1 MKITSKVL
9 AFLALT
15 VSLATMLTAA
25 EPKLLRFGVSPGP
38 YGDLIIKGIKPS
50 LEKKGYKVEL
60 VTFQDWVQPNLAL
73 NNGETEANLFQHGLY
88 LAKFSKDHDLQL
100 SPVVLIPT
108 AGLGIYSEKIKSLD
122 QLKEGDEVTLP
133 LDPTNLARALRFLQ
147 KAGLVKLKP
156 EIDATKVTDRD
167 IAENPHGLKFVP
179 TEAAQIP
186 RTLGSA
192 TLAVASG
199 NYAIAAGLKLSDAL
213 VLEKLDDTIKIT
225 LAVRTADL
233 DKQWVKDIKEAIESE
248 SFRDVVENPANI
260 FSSFQKPD
268 WYVAK
273 WSKPASK

>member
-1 MKITSKVL
+1 MKTKTKLIP
-9 AFLALT
+9 FLALFL
-15 VSLATMLTAA
+15 SLATALVASDS
-25 EPKLLRFGVSPGP
+25 KLIRFGVSPGP
-38 YGDLIIKGIKPS
+38 YGDLITKAIKPS

-88 LAKFSKDHDLQL
+88 LAKFSKDHNLQL

-108 AGLGIYSEKIKSLD
+108 AGLGIYSEKVKSLD
-122 QLKEGDEVTLP
+122 QLKKGDEVTLP

-156 EIDATKVTDRD
+156 EIDPTKVTDHD
-167 IAENPHGLKFVP
+167 IAENPRGLKFIP

-213 VLEKLDDTIKIT
+213 VLEELDDTIKIT

-233 DKQWVKDIKEAIESE
+233 DKQWVKDAKEAIESE
-248 SFRDVVENPANI
+248 AFRDAVENPAYI

-268 WYVAK
+268 WYKAK
-273 WSKPASK
+273 WSKPVGR

>member
-1 MKITSKVL
+1 MKIKSKAL
-9 AFLALT
+9 ALLALT
-15 VSLATMLTAA
+15 ASLVTGLSADDS
-25 EPKLLRFGVSPGP
+25 KLIRIGVSPGP
-38 YGDLIIKGIKPS
+38 YGDLVTKAIKPS
-50 LEKKGYKVEL
+50 LEKKGYTVKL

-88 LAKFSKDHDLQL
+88 LAKFSKDHNLQL
-100 SPVVLIPT
+100 SPTILIPT

-122 QLKEGDEVTLP
+122 QLKQGDEVTLP

-147 KAGLVKLKP
+147 KTGLVKLKA
-156 EIDATKVTDRD
+156 EIDPTKVTDRD
-167 IAENPHGLKFVP
+167 IAENPRGLKFVP

-199 NYAIAAGLKLSDAL
+199 NFAIAAGLKLSDAL
-213 VLEKLDDTIKIT
+213 VLEELDDTIKIT

-233 DKQWVKDIKEAIESE
+233 DKPWVKDAKETIESE
-248 SFRDVVENPANI
+248 AFRDAVENPANI

-268 WYVAK
+268 WYKAK
-273 WSKPASK
+273 WGKK